1 MCTESNYFKV
11 DMKTCEYVWTNTDFW
26 KQWDQEVDAGKKGCY
41 DSATVFPDIY
51 RILCVTVLGSMISW
65 IMCLMSWFKEEYV
78 SRWVTQLI
86 CAIFAFSSFCYLY
99 CTIASSSS
107 VLVEADKWAIYYES
121 QNIACSKT
129 DEGNRSGTKVTAAAL
144 IFNLVIYVM
153 RAMPTCFNTCDY
165 IARDGAD
172 FEAARSISQGYKSSD
187 ADDTSLLPPMCR
199 L

>member
-1 MCTESNYFKV
+1 MLPLAQVLQF
-11 DMKTCEYVWTNTDFW
+11 
-26 KQWDQEVDAGKKGCY
+26 GC
-41 DSATVFPDIY
+41 
-51 RILCVTVLGSMISW
+51 L
-65 IMCLMSWFKEEYV
+65 LMSWFKEEYV

-86 CAIFAFSSFCYLY
+86 CAIFAFLAFVTFLY

-153 RAMPTCFNTCDY
+153 CAMPTCFNTCDY
-165 IARDGAD
+165 IARDGPD
-172 FEAARSISQGYKSSD
+172 FESARSISRGYKASD
-187 ADDTSLLPPMCR
+187 ADDIPRSSNVAPIV
-199 L
+199 